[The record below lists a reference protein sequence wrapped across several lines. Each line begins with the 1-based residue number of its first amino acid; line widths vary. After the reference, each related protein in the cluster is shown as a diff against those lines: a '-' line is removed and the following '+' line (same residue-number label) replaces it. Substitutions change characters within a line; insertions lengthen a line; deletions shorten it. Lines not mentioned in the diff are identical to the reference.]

1 MFNFKIIVIDWEKIL
16 FCEKY
21 MVKNYLRR
29 EGSIILGYM
38 KFLCIFL
45 WNKIIVVKFEIKYK
59 ILLKWK
65 EFIDDESIL
74 NILFIYRWI

>member
-1 MFNFKIIVIDWEKIL
+1 
-16 FCEKY
+16 
-21 MVKNYLRR
+21 MVKNYLRLEER
-29 EGSIILGYM
+29 VVLFLGYM

>member
-1 MFNFKIIVIDWEKIL
+1 MREIIVLWKIYGKKLFKI
-16 FCEKY
+16 
-21 MVKNYLRR
+21 RR

-45 WNKIIVVKFEIKYK
+45 WNKIIVVKFEIKYN

>member
-1 MFNFKIIVIDWEKIL
+1 MFNFKIIVIDWEK

-21 MVKNYLRR
+21 MVKNYLRLEER
-29 EGSIILGYM
+29 VVLFLGYM
-38 KFLCIFL
+38 KFLWIFL

>member
-1 MFNFKIIVIDWEKIL
+1 MREIIVLWKIYGKKLFKI
-16 FCEKY
+16 
-21 MVKNYLRR
+21 RR
-29 EGSIILGYM
+29 EGSIILGDM